1 MRGSTNDHL
10 SNWDWKTVV
19 CRIVEIENI
28 LLMIRENEVQKSKIS
43 SAVSI

>member
-1 MRGSTNDHL
+1 MRGSTNDNL
-10 SNWDWKTVV
+10 SHWDWMTVV

-28 LLMIRENEVQKSKIS
+28 LLMIRENELQKSKIS